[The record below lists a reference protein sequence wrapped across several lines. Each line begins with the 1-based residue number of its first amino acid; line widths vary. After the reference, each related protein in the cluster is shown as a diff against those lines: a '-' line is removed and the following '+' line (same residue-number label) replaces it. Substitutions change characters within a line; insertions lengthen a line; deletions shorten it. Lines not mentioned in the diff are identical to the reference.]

1 MAYVPKDRGEPRP
14 YEAVAYRDRRVH
26 LTQGGDRFLRV
37 EGGEALDVAVGL
49 GDLLR
54 CDAARADRLVEF
66 AERRRGGACYRM
78 VDGTD
83 AGRHRFHPKH
93 QAERGEAR
101 RKHRPHPPSAL
112 TRWRPVRAAGD
123 RKRGGWGQG

>member
-1 MAYVPKDRGEPRP
+1 MAYGPKCRGEPRP

-54 CDAARADRLVEF
+54 CAAARADRLVEF
-66 AERRRGGACYRM
+66 AGRRRGGACYRLEEQTSEIPSLM
-78 VDGTD
+78 
-83 AGRHRFHPKH
+83 RHSFDRFCFENK
-93 QAERGEAR
+93 Q
-101 RKHRPHPPSAL
+101 KNIM
-112 TRWRPVRAAGD
+112 W
-123 RKRGGWGQG
+123 KQQ